1 MWVCLSVLCCAA
13 LGETNEA
20 FYQRLDSQPGTSN
33 TATAQRPPL
42 HLTATTST
50 GQPTTTTIG
59 SPATGAAEGIVNA
72 VQDNEAETEGW
83 TCSQCTFQNHP
94 ELNMCEQCGMMK
106 RPIVQHRSSHHQQQQ
121 QQPHPPPA
129 GIVQITS
136 SQFIPALGQNAAAA
150 PNQNPNPTNAHLM
163 PINMSPYMMQG
174 YHPTQQQSPRMIY
187 SSPMC
192 QYPPAFAYPTVTS
205 TASAASSPTLSSGTS
220 SGLLT
225 PPAIV
230 VGKSSKGKRGASK
243 FNSKLSQSISN
254 LFSSSSSSTGNSQ
267 GHSHVNSQE

>member
-1 MWVCLSVLCCAA
+1 M
-13 LGETNEA
+13 
-20 FYQRLDSQPGTSN
+20 DSQPGTSN
-33 TATAQRPPL
+33 TAPAQRSPL
-42 HLTATTST
+42 NPTST

-59 SPATGAAEGIVNA
+59 SPATGAAEGIGSA

-106 RPIVQHRSSHHQQQQ
+106 RPIVQHRSSHQLQQQH

-150 PNQNPNPTNAHLM
+150 PYQNPNPTNAHLM
-163 PINMSPYMMQG
+163 PNTNMSPYMQG
-174 YHPTQQQSPRMIY
+174 YHPTQQQSPRIIY

-192 QYPPAFAYPTVTS
+192 QYPSAYAYPTVTS
-205 TASAASSPTLSSGTS
+205 SASAASSPTLSGGTS
-220 SGLLT
+220 SGAPGLLS